1 MEDQIFVSAK
11 FRRRLLDFPPI
22 PMNKPCSFVIQYASS
37 SQLLWLQRKTDANWN
52 GCEKTGCSQ
61 SISLLNTAATADE
74 YQLFITFSTQL
85 VLISFLIFLIFQL
98 FDCFLSSVVLAVAS
112 SLAIRCR
119 NHLKW
124 LIAGL
129 RMRLNGKLDQLVHNP
144 PKKKRRDDI
153 SWNSAAIEILAWE
166 NPLEILK
173 NDFGSLRNSQSFP
186 TTNFVVRSDEKMMQ
200 QVQHTDIR
208 SDMEYKSSKW
218 SWTNLLFAVFWP
230 FDVTFLLNV
239 KWINTAKWL
248 DLGHCCSVARPF
260 LNKCHQ

>member
-112 SLAIRCR
+112 SLGNPMPKPLKVINCWASDAFEWKIGSTRTQSTEKKAPRRYFMKFGCHRNPRMGKSTGNTEKWFWKPKEFTVISYNEFCR
-119 NHLKW
+119 SQW
-124 LIAGL
+124 
-129 RMRLNGKLDQLVHNP
+129 
-144 PKKKRRDDI
+144 
-153 SWNSAAIEILAWE
+153 WE
-166 NPLEILK
+166 N
-173 NDFGSLRNSQSFP
+173 DATSS
-186 TTNFVVRSDEKMMQ
+186 
-200 QVQHTDIR
+200 TDLHR
-208 SDMEYKSSKW
+208 Y
-218 SWTNLLFAVFWP
+218 
-230 FDVTFLLNV
+230 
-239 KWINTAKWL
+239 
-248 DLGHCCSVARPF
+248 SVGYGV
-260 LNKCHQ
+260 